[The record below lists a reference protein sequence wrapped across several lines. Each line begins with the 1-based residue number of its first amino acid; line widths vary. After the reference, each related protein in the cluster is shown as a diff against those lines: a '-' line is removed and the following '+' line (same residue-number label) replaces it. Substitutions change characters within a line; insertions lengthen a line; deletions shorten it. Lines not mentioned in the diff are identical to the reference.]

1 MKLFKSDLT
10 TNRIQ
15 MNNPK
20 FTRVQ
25 AYGLV
30 FLRIL
35 IGWHFLYEGV
45 IKAYN
50 PSWTSRGY
58 LLSASILKPF
68 FGWLA
73 SDSLITVIDYL
84 NIYGLIA
91 IGISL
96 LVGIKVKWGCVGG
109 VLLLLFYYLAHPP
122 FPGLP
127 QGPSEGSYW
136 IVNKN
141 LIEMAALFVVYQ
153 FPLTSVF
160 GLEALFRRSKA
171 VTSVKATSKAGTV
184 KTITSK
190 DVTPVN

>member
-1 MKLFKSDLT
+1 MNISKLTK
-10 TNRIQ
+10 
-15 MNNPK
+15 
-20 FTRVQ
+20 VQ
-25 AYGLV
+25 GYVLV
-30 FLRIL
+30 LLRIL

-68 FGWLA
+68 FIWLA
-73 SDSLITVIDYL
+73 SDSLISVIDNL
-84 NIYGLIA
+84 NIIALIA
-91 IGISL
+91 VGISL
-96 LVGIKVKWGCVGG
+96 LIGIKVKWGCIGG

-141 LIEMAALFVVYQ
+141 LIEMAALFVIYQ
-153 FPLTSVF
+153 FPLTSV
-160 GLEALFRRSKA
+160 
-171 VTSVKATSKAGTV
+171 
-184 KTITSK
+184 
-190 DVTPVN
+190 

>member
-1 MKLFKSDLT
+1 
-10 TNRIQ
+10 

-20 FTRVQ
+20 FNRVQ
-25 AYGLV
+25 TFGLV
-30 FLRIL
+30 LLRIL

-68 FGWLA
+68 FAWLA

-109 VLLLLFYYLAHPP
+109 MLLLLFYYLAHPP
-122 FPGLP
+122 FPSLP

-141 LIEMAALFVVYQ
+141 LVEMAALFVIYL

-160 GLEALFRRSKA
+160 GLESLFKRKKEITA
-171 VTSVKATSKAGTV
+171 KTGTV
-184 KTITSK
+184 KTVTSK
-190 DVTPVN
+190 EVTPIN

>member
-1 MKLFKSDLT
+1 MMKKAPGKHILQNKKPNDMNSPNFTK
-10 TNRIQ
+10 IQ
-15 MNNPK
+15 AN
-20 FTRVQ
+20 T
-25 AYGLV
+25 LV
-30 FLRIL
+30 LLRIL

-68 FGWLA
+68 FNWLA
-73 SDSLITVIDYL
+73 GDSFISVIDTL
-84 NIYGLIA
+84 NIVGLIA
-91 IGISL
+91 VGISL

-109 VLLLLFYYLAHPP
+109 VLLLMLYYLAHPP
-122 FPGLP
+122 FPNLP

-141 LIEMAALFVVYQ
+141 LIEMAALFVIYQ

-160 GLEALFRRSKA
+160 GLEKLFTRNK
-171 VTSVKATSKAGTV
+171 V
-184 KTITSK
+184 ITSI
-190 DVTPVN
+190 N

>member
-1 MKLFKSDLT
+1 
-10 TNRIQ
+10 
-15 MNNPK
+15 MNIPK
-20 FTRVQ
+20 FSGVQ
-25 AYGLV
+25 TFGLV
-30 FLRIL
+30 LLRVL

-58 LLSASILKPF
+58 LVSASIFKPF
-68 FGWLA
+68 FAWLA

-109 VLLLLFYYLAHPP
+109 ILLLLFYYLAHPP
-122 FPGLP
+122 FPNLP

-141 LIEMAALFVVYQ
+141 LIEIAALFVIYL
-153 FPLTSVF
+153 FPLTSAF
-160 GLEALFRRSKA
+160 GLEILFTKRKRIVLADTISKE
-171 VTSVKATSKAGTV
+171 GTV
-184 KTITSK
+184 KTVSSK
-190 DVTPVN
+190 QATPIN

>member
-1 MKLFKSDLT
+1 
-10 TNRIQ
+10 
-15 MNNPK
+15 MNSPN
-20 FTRVQ
+20 FNAAQRF
-25 AYGLV
+25 ALV
-30 FLRIL
+30 MLRIL

-50 PSWTSRGY
+50 PSWTAKGY

-73 SDSLITVIDYL
+73 SDPLISTINML
-84 NIYGLIA
+84 NIAGLMA

-96 LVGIKVKWGCVGG
+96 LMGIKVRWGCVAGI
-109 VLLLLFYYLAHPP
+109 LLLAFYYLAHPP

-141 LIEMAALFVVYQ
+141 LIEIAALLVIFQ
-153 FPLTSVF
+153 FPLTAVF
-160 GLEALFRRSKA
+160 GLERLWTK
-171 VTSVKATSKAGTV
+171 KK
-184 KTITSK
+184 
-190 DVTPVN
+190 